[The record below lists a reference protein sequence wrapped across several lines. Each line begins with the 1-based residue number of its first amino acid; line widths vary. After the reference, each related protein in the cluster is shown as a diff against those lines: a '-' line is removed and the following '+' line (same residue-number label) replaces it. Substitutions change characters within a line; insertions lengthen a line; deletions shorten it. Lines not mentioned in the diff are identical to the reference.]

1 MISLGA
7 LGGALE
13 QGLVYAVMA
22 LGVYLTFR
30 VLNFPDLTVDGSFPL
45 GAAAAAKLIC
55 SGVDPVLA
63 TVVAPVLGFV
73 AGATTGVLNTKL
85 KISGLLAGILTMTAL
100 YSVNLR
106 VMGRANIPLLRSATI
121 LTTLRGLGIPGNVAA
136 LLLFLSCAVA
146 IKLVLDAF
154 LRTEFGLA
162 LRATGDN
169 EVMIRSLGVNTDSMK
184 IVGLGLSNALVALS
198 GAMVA
203 QYQGFADI
211 GMGIGM
217 VVAGL
222 ASVIIGGAIFAPTS
236 IGLATFG
243 AVAGS
248 VVYRFAVFFALRL
261 GFAPTDLKIV
271 TAALVV
277 VALSGPAIRRASLGM
292 ERRRA
297 AGHGKAEASS
307 KDILA
312 RNH

>member
-1 MISLGA
+1 MSLGA
-7 LGGALE
+7 LSGALE

-22 LGVYLTFR
+22 LGVYITFR

-45 GAAAAAKLIC
+45 GAAIAARLIYT
-55 SGVDPVLA
+55 GGDPVVA
-63 TVVAPVLGFV
+63 TLVAPVLGFV

-106 VMGRANIPLLRSATI
+106 IMGRANIPLLRSATV
-121 LTTLRGLGIPGNVAA
+121 LTTLTGLGVPGGCAA
-136 LLLFLSCAVA
+136 LILFSVTALVAKLL
-146 IKLVLDAF
+146 LDAF

-184 IVGLGLSNALVALS
+184 IIGLGLSNALVALC

-222 ASVIIGGAIFAPTS
+222 ASVIIGGAIIAPSST
-236 IGLATFG
+236 GLATFG
-243 AVAGS
+243 VVAGS
-248 VVYRFAVFFALRL
+248 VIYRFAVFVALRL

-277 VALSGPAIRRASLGM
+277 IALSGPVIRRTLGM

-297 AGHGKAEASS
+297 LGHGKAEASS
-307 KDILA
+307 ENVFA

>member
-7 LGGALE
+7 LSGALE
-13 QGLVYAVMA
+13 QGLVYAVLA

-30 VLNFPDLTVDGSFPL
+30 VLDFPDLTVDGSFPL
-45 GAAAAAKLIC
+45 GAAVAAKLITC
-55 SGVDPVLA
+55 GANPVTA
-63 TVVAPVLGFV
+63 TVIAPALGFA
-73 AGATTGVLNTKL
+73 AGVVTGVLNTKL
-85 KISGLLAGILTMTAL
+85 RISGLLAGILTMTAL

-106 VMGRANIPLLRSATI
+106 VMGRANIPLLRSATV
-121 LTTLRGLGIPGNVAA
+121 LTGLRGLGIPATISA
-136 LLLFLSCAVA
+136 
-146 IKLVLDAF
+146 LVLFFVIVMLLKIVLDLF

-184 IVGLGLSNALVALS
+184 IVGVGLSNALTALA
-198 GAMVA
+198 GALVA

-222 ASVIIGGAIFAPTS
+222 ASVILGGALVAPSTIS
-236 IGLATFG
+236 VATLG
-243 AVAGS
+243 VVAGS
-248 VVYRFAVFFALRL
+248 IVYRFAVFFALRV

-277 VALSGPAIRRASLGM
+277 TALSGPTIRSGLGL
-292 ERRRA
+292 ERRKAHRNGRA
-297 AGHGKAEASS
+297 KPPAQ
-307 KDILA
+307 DILTG
-312 RNH
+312 HK

>member
-7 LGGALE
+7 LSGALE

-45 GAAAAAKLIC
+45 GAAVAARLITGGA
-55 SGVDPVLA
+55 SPVAA
-63 TVVAPVLGFV
+63 TLVAPFLGFA
-73 AGATTGVLNTKL
+73 AGAVTGILNTRL

-100 YSVNLR
+100 YSINLR
-106 VMGRANIPLLRSATI
+106 VMGRANIPLLRSASV
-121 LTTLRGLGIPGNVAA
+121 LTVLNRLGVPSSVSALALFVAVVA
-136 LLLFLSCAVA
+136 LL
-146 IKLVLDAF
+146 KLALDVF

-169 EVMIRSLGVNTDSMK
+169 EVMIRSLGVNTDSAK
-184 IVGLGLSNALVALS
+184 IVGLGLSNALVALA
-198 GAMVA
+198 GALVA

-222 ASVIIGGAIFAPTS
+222 ASVIIGGALFAPRS
-236 IGLATFG
+236 IGLATLG
-243 AVAGS
+243 VVAGS
-248 VVYRFAVFFALRL
+248 LVYRFAVFFALRM

-271 TAALVV
+271 TALLVV
-277 VALSGPAIRRASLGM
+277 VALAGPVVSAGLGA
-292 ERRRA
+292 ERRKAPRSGTTDSPA
-297 AGHGKAEASS
+297 EDVLAGHK
-307 KDILA
+307 
-312 RNH
+312 

>member
-1 MISLGA
+1 MVSLGA
-7 LGGALE
+7 LSGALE

-45 GAAAAAKLIC
+45 GAAVAAKLIC

-63 TVVAPVLGFV
+63 TAVAPVLGFV

-85 KISGLLAGILTMTAL
+85 RISGILAGILTMTAL

-106 VMGRANIPLLRSATI
+106 IMGRANIPLLRSATV
-121 LTTLRGLGIPGNVAA
+121 LTTLKGLGVPGGIAA
-136 LLLFLSCAVA
+136 LLLFLASAVA
-146 IKLVLDAF
+146 VKLVLDAF

-184 IVGLGLSNALVALS
+184 IIGLGLSNALVALS

-222 ASVIIGGAIFAPTS
+222 ASVIIGGAIIAPAS

-243 AVAGS
+243 VVAGS
-248 VVYRFAVFFALRL
+248 VVYRFAVFIALRM

-277 VALSGPAIRRASLGM
+277 IALSGPAIRASLGV

-297 AGHGKAEASS
+297 LGHGKAEASS
-307 KDILA
+307 KNVLA

>member
-1 MISLGA
+1 MSLGA

-121 LTTLRGLGIPGNVAA
+121 LTTLRGLGIPGNIAA

>member
-1 MISLGA
+1 MSLGA

-45 GAAAAAKLIC
+45 GAAVAAKLIC

-63 TVVAPVLGFV
+63 TAVAPVLGFV

-106 VMGRANIPLLRSATI
+106 VMGRANIPLLRSPTI
-121 LTTLRGLGIPGNVAA
+121 LTTLRGLGIPGSIAA

-277 VALSGPAIRRASLGM
+277 IALSGPAIRRASLGM

-307 KDILA
+307 ENVLA

>member
-1 MISLGA
+1 MSLGA
-7 LGGALE
+7 LSGALE

-22 LGVYLTFR
+22 LGVYVTFR

-45 GAAAAAKLIC
+45 GAAVAAKLI
-55 SGVDPVLA
+55 STGVDPVLA
-63 TVVAPVLGFV
+63 TAVAPVLGFV

-85 KISGLLAGILTMTAL
+85 RISGLLAGILTMTAL

-106 VMGRANIPLLRSATI
+106 IMGRANIPLLRSATV
-121 LTTLRGLGIPGNVAA
+121 LTTLQGLGVPGFIAA
-136 LLLFLSCAVA
+136 LLLFLVSAVVV
-146 IKLVLDAF
+146 KLLLDVF

-184 IVGLGLSNALVALS
+184 IIGLGLSNALVALS

-222 ASVIIGGAIFAPTS
+222 ASVIVGGAVIAPAT
-236 IGLATFG
+236 IGLATFSV
-243 AVAGS
+243 VAGS
-248 VVYRFAVFFALRL
+248 VVYRFAVFIALRM

-277 VALSGPAIRRASLGM
+277 IALSAPAIRASLGM

-297 AGHGKAEASS
+297 LGHGKVDASAEN
-307 KDILA
+307 IPA
-312 RNH
+312 RND

>member
-1 MISLGA
+1 
-7 LGGALE
+7 
-13 QGLVYAVMA
+13 MA
-22 LGVYLTFR
+22 LGVYITFR

-45 GAAAAAKLIC
+45 GAAVAAKLI
-55 SGVDPVLA
+55 STGVDPVLA
-63 TVVAPVLGFV
+63 TAVAPVLGFV
-73 AGATTGVLNTKL
+73 AGTTTGVLNTKL
-85 KISGLLAGILTMTAL
+85 RISGLLAGILTMTAL

-106 VMGRANIPLLRSATI
+106 IMGRANIPLLRSATV
-121 LTTLRGLGIPGNVAA
+121 LTTLHGLGVPGSVAA
-136 LLLFLSCAVA
+136 LLLFLVAAVVV
-146 IKLVLDAF
+146 KVVLDVF

-184 IVGLGLSNALVALS
+184 IIGLGLSNALVALS

-222 ASVIIGGAIFAPTS
+222 ASVIVGGAVIAPAT
-236 IGLATFG
+236 IGLATFSV
-243 AVAGS
+243 VAGS
-248 VVYRFAVFFALRL
+248 VVYRFAVFVALRM

-271 TAALVV
+271 TAVLVV
-277 VALSGPAIRRASLGM
+277 IALSAPAIRSSLGM

-297 AGHGKAEASS
+297 LTHGKVDAPSQNVP
-307 KDILA
+307 A
-312 RNH
+312 RND

>member
-1 MISLGA
+1 VISLGA
-7 LGGALE
+7 LSGALE

-22 LGVYLTFR
+22 LGVYITFR

-45 GAAAAAKLIC
+45 GAAIAARLIYT
-55 SGVDPVLA
+55 GGDPVVA
-63 TVVAPVLGFV
+63 TLVAPVLGFV

-106 VMGRANIPLLRSATI
+106 IMGRANIPLLRSATV
-121 LTTLRGLGIPGNVAA
+121 LTTLTGLGVPGGCAA
-136 LLLFLSCAVA
+136 LILFSVTALVAKLL
-146 IKLVLDAF
+146 LDAF

-184 IVGLGLSNALVALS
+184 IIGLGLSNALVALC

-222 ASVIIGGAIFAPTS
+222 ASVIIGGAIIAPSST
-236 IGLATFG
+236 GLATFG
-243 AVAGS
+243 VVAGS
-248 VVYRFAVFFALRL
+248 VIYRFAVFVALRL

-277 VALSGPAIRRASLGM
+277 IALSGPVIRRTLGM

-297 AGHGKAEASS
+297 LGHGKAEASS
-307 KDILA
+307 ENVFA